1 VCVRVR
7 LLKKLA
13 LFLDGIDLTSR
24 KVGEIFD
31 CSDEGARLLVLEG
44 WAEFV
49 DPLPEPL
56 GTVIPEVF
64 VFEPPN
70 LPFWYVIEFHRNGKK
85 DKLGSSGADVRT
97 AREA

>member
-1 VCVRVR
+1 VRVR

-13 LFLDGIDLTSR
+13 LSLDGVDLTSR

-44 WAEFV
+44 WADFV

-56 GTVIPEVF
+56 GSVIPEVF
-64 VFEPPN
+64 VFERPN
-70 LPFWYVIEFHRNGKK
+70 LPFWYVIEDHRNGKK
-85 DKLGSSGADVRT
+85 DKLGSSGDEVRT
-97 AREA
+97 TLEA